1 MPSVRQKFSVG
12 LFVIVGLI
20 VTLFFM
26 LLLGITD
33 YFYDGHRCA
42 AYFDDSVR
50 GLNNGAEVTY
60 RGVGIGRVET
70 INVAPDGVQVEII
83 MRIDTQITDISKLEA
98 TVASL
103 GITGIMNIEL
113 ERPDKPPEAPELT
126 FEPAYPVIATRR
138 SEMSRII
145 EGATEFA
152 ETFQEMRIKEI
163 FHQFE
168 NTLDNINRVLVNAQ
182 IEEISAGLRTTIE
195 KTNTILNLEQWEEMR
210 ISLLSTTENFNRLV
224 HDSHK
229 TVSQVESFL
238 EMNTDSIEQTIAE
251 AEKATE
257 FASKFFREANI
268 IIRDTDSRIERY
280 DQRLAIIVD
289 DLQQAAASLNRLL
302 DQLSNHPSQIIFG
315 RPAPA
320 KPIEE

>member
-1 MPSVRQKFSVG
+1 MPTVRQKFTVG
-12 LFVIVGLI
+12 LFVITGLI

-33 YFYDGHRCA
+33 YFYDGHKYA

-50 GLNNGAEVTY
+50 GLNPGAEVTY
-60 RGVGIGRVET
+60 RGVGIGRVEA
-70 INVAPDGVQVEII
+70 INVAPDGRRVEII
-83 MRIDTQITDISKLEA
+83 MRVDTQVTDISELEA
-98 TVASL
+98 TVRSL

-113 ERPDKPPEAPELT
+113 ERPDKPPEAPKLP

-145 EGATEFA
+145 DSATDIVD
-152 ETFQEMRIKEI
+152 TFQELRITEI
-163 FHQFE
+163 FHRFE
-168 NTLDNINRVLVNAQ
+168 TTLDTINRVLVNAQ

-210 ISLLSTTENFNRLV
+210 MSLLSTTENFNELV
-224 HDSHK
+224 HDSRK
-229 TVSQVESFL
+229 TISLVESFF

-251 AEKATE
+251 AEEAAE
-257 FASKFFREANI
+257 FASEFFREANI

-289 DLQQAAASLNRLL
+289 DLQQAAGNLNRLL
-302 DQLSNHPSQIIFG
+302 DQLANHPSQIVFG